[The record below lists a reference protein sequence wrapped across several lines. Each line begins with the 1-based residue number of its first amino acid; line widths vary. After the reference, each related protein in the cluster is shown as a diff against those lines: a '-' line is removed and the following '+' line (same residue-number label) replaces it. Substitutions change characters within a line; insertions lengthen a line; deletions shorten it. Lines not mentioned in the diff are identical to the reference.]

1 MPNELIWVLFA
12 LVNFV
17 LFLVM
22 YKVFGKAGIFYWIVL
37 STILANIQVIKIIP
51 LFGLEASLGNIMYGT
66 IFLGTDVLNEIFS
79 KKDAKKAVYLG
90 FIVMLSTLA
99 IMQMA
104 LWFTPHASDF
114 ANPALTTIFGFMPR
128 VVLGSMTAFIVSQL
142 LDVNIFQWIKS
153 KLPGDKF
160 LWIRNNGSTIVSQL
174 IDTLIFVPIAFW
186 GEVPNDVLIGI
197 LISTYLIKL
206 IVAILDTPFIYLIK
220 KIKPL
225 ELDVLK

>member
-22 YKVFGKAGIFYWIVL
+22 YKVFGKAGIFYWIVM

-90 FIVMLSTLA
+90 FVVMLSTLA

-114 ANPALTTIFGFMPR
+114 ASPALETIFGFMPR
-128 VVLGSMTAFIVSQL
+128 VVLGSLSAFIVSQL

-153 KLPGDKF
+153 KLPQDKF
-160 LWIRNNGSTIVSQL
+160 LWIRNNGSTMVSQL

-186 GEVPNDVLIGI
+186 GVVPSNVLIGI
-197 LISTYLIKL
+197 LISTYLIKI
-206 IVAILDTPFIYLIK
+206 IVAVLDTPFIYLIK

-225 ELDVLK
+225 DLDVLK

>member
-22 YKVFGKAGIFYWIVL
+22 YKVFGKAGIFYWIVM

-90 FIVMLSTLA
+90 FVVMLSTLA

-114 ANPALTTIFGFMPR
+114 ASPALETIFGFMPR
-128 VVLGSMTAFIVSQL
+128 VVLGSLSAFIVSQL

-153 KLPGDKF
+153 KLPQDKF
-160 LWIRNNGSTIVSQL
+160 LWIRNNGSTMVSQL

-186 GEVPNDVLIGI
+186 GVVPSNVLIGI

-206 IVAILDTPFIYLIK
+206 MVAVLDTPFIYLVK

-225 ELDVLK
+225 DIDVLK

>member
-17 LFLVM
+17 LFLIM

-66 IFLGTDVLNEIFS
+66 IFLGTDVLNEVFS

-90 FIVMLSTLA
+90 FVVMLSTLV

-104 LWFTPHASDF
+104 LWFTPDTSDF
-114 ANPALTTIFGFMPR
+114 GDTALQTIFGFMPR
-128 VVLGSMTAFIVSQL
+128 VVLGSLTAFIVSQL

-153 KLPGDKF
+153 KLPQDKF
-160 LWIRNNGSTIVSQL
+160 LWIRNNGSTMISQL
-174 IDTLIFVPIAFW
+174 IDTLIFVPIAFL
-186 GEVPNDVLIGI
+186 GAVPKDVLLGI
-197 LISTYLIKL
+197 LISTYVIKL
-206 IVAILDTPFIYLIK
+206 IVAVLDTPFIYLIK
-220 KIKPL
+220 KVKPL
-225 ELDVLK
+225 DIDVLK

>member
-22 YKVFGKAGIFYWIVL
+22 YKVFGKAGIFYWIVM

-79 KKDAKKAVYLG
+79 KKEAKKAVYLG
-90 FIVMLSTLA
+90 FVVMLSTLA

-104 LWFTPHASDF
+104 LWFTPHVSDF
-114 ANPALTTIFGFMPR
+114 ASPALETIFGFMPR
-128 VVLGSMTAFIVSQL
+128 VVLGSLSAFIVSQL

-153 KLPGDKF
+153 KLPQDKY
-160 LWIRNNGSTIVSQL
+160 LWIRNNGSTMVSQL

-186 GEVPNDVLIGI
+186 GVVPTYVLIGI

-220 KIKPL
+220 KIKPFD
-225 ELDVLK
+225 LDILK

>member
-1 MPNELIWVLFA
+1 
-12 LVNFV
+12 
-17 LFLVM
+17 M

-90 FIVMLSTLA
+90 FIAMISTLV

-104 LWFTPHASDF
+104 LWFNPHASDF
-114 ANPALTTIFGFMPR
+114 ASPALETIFGFMPR
-128 VVLGSMTAFIVSQL
+128 VVLGSLAAFIVSQL
-142 LDVNIFQWIKS
+142 FDVNIFQWIKK
-153 KLPGDKF
+153 KLPENKH

-174 IDTLIFVPIAFW
+174 IDTIIFVPIAFY
-186 GEVPNDVLIGI
+186 GQVPNDVLVGI
-197 LISTYLIKL
+197 LISTYLIKIL
-206 IVAILDTPFIYLIK
+206 VAVLDTPFIYLIK
-220 KIKPL
+220 KVRPL
-225 ELDVLK
+225 NIDVLK

>member
-1 MPNELIWVLFA
+1 
-12 LVNFV
+12 
-17 LFLVM
+17 
-22 YKVFGKAGIFYWIVL
+22 
-37 STILANIQVIKIIP
+37 

-90 FIVMLSTLA
+90 FVVMLSTLA

-114 ANPALTTIFGFMPR
+114 ASPALETIFGFMPR
-128 VVLGSMTAFIVSQL
+128 VVLGSLSAFIVSQL

-153 KLPGDKF
+153 KLPQDKF
-160 LWIRNNGSTIVSQL
+160 LWIRNNGSTMVSQL

-186 GEVPNDVLIGI
+186 GVVPSNVLIGI

-206 IVAILDTPFIYLIK
+206 MVAVLDTPFIYLVK

-225 ELDVLK
+225 DIDVLK

>member
-22 YKVFGKAGIFYWIVL
+22 YKVFGKAGIFYWIVM

-90 FIVMLSTLA
+90 FVVMLSTLA

-114 ANPALTTIFGFMPR
+114 ASPALETIFGFMPR
-128 VVLGSMTAFIVSQL
+128 VVLGSLSAFIVSQL

-153 KLPGDKF
+153 KLPQDKF
-160 LWIRNNGSTIVSQL
+160 LWIRNNGSTMVSQL

-186 GEVPNDVLIGI
+186 GLVPTNVLIGI
-197 LISTYLIKL
+197 LISTYLIKI
-206 IVAILDTPFIYLIK
+206 IVAVLDTPFIYLIK

-225 ELDVLK
+225 DLDVLK